1 MIKKVF
7 YFVVLFAS
15 ILILLPS
22 CSTLPNESSTDFT
35 RAKYLTELSYLT
47 RDKELVQTYR
57 DAYLSGQTS
66 RVEFKELNKWSK
78 GRNREII
85 LETIEWFLE
94 LEFEGQ

>member
-7 YFVVLFAS
+7 YFTVLFAS
-15 ILILLPS
+15 ILTLLSS

-47 RDKELVQTYR
+47 RDKELVQTYH

-78 GRNREII
+78 GRDREII

>member
-7 YFVVLFAS
+7 YFTVLFTS
-15 ILILLPS
+15 ILTLLSS
-22 CSTLPNESSTDFT
+22 CSTLSNDSSADFI

-47 RDKELVQTYR
+47 RDKELVQTYAT
-57 DAYLSGQTS
+57 AYLSGQTS
-66 RVEFKELNKWSK
+66 RVEFKELNTWSK
-78 GRNREII
+78 GRDREII